1 MALAIRLKNEVGAD
15 CSSRGCCDDAGSGD
29 GDDDGDGDDGD
40 DDCDDDDERARM
52 AIQNMPTATCPEQVV
67 GDSDAPSRFGCKRG
81 LRERR
86 SEGSAR
92 VCAPQC

>member
-1 MALAIRLKNEVGAD
+1 MATEESPKHPR
-15 CSSRGCCDDAGSGD
+15 RDAAGE
-29 GDDDGDGDDGD
+29 
-40 DDCDDDDERARM
+40 ERAQT
-52 AIQNMPTATCPEQVV
+52 AAQSMPTATCTEQVV

-81 LRERR
+81 LREGR